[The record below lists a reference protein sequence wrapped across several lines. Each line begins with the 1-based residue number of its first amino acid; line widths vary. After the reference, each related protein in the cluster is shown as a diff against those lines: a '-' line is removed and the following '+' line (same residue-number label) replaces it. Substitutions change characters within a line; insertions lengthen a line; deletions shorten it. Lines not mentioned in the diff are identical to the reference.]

1 MNTKERFIEY
11 LKSKKVGQTA
21 FEVAAGLSR
30 GSIAKKTGFSADSLE
45 KIASYCTDLDIT
57 WLITGEG
64 SMYKNADINIDP
76 EREEKLVNVE
86 EIKPMPT
93 LTGRRGALVYDID
106 ATCGV
111 MSRPMDFA
119 VERVIGVVDL
129 PEIKESS
136 PIIRANGDSMEPVI
150 FDGDRIV
157 VREVINK
164 SSLFYG
170 QIYLI
175 ITEEYRMIKYIRKC
189 AEDEDNYVILRS
201 KNKEYDDIK
210 LHRGEIQK
218 LFVVENILSVKVQ
231 L

>member
-1 MNTKERFIEY
+1 M
-11 LKSKKVGQTA
+11 GQTA

-57 WLITGEG
+57 WLVTGAG
-64 SMYKNADINIDP
+64 SMYKNVDTDINIDP

-86 EIKPMPT
+86 QIKPTST

-210 LHRGEIQK
+210 IHRREIIK
-218 LFVVENILSVKVQ
+218 LFVVENILSVKTQ